1 MKIVSEDA
9 GFKLELTIP
18 DELKR
23 KGMSDEE
30 ANMLVNVAYKSF
42 IDKITSFLAYSIG
55 RQDLNAIE
63 TISQTITNIAKSRL
77 MNR

>member
-30 ANMLVNVAYKSF
+30 ANMLINIAYKPS
-42 IDKITSFLAYSIG
+42 IDKIMAFLAYSIG
-55 RQDLNAIE
+55 SQDLNAIE
-63 TISQTITNIAKSRL
+63 TINQTITNIAKSRL